1 MVVPVYIIFFD
12 YPINFQPF
20 AKSSFLHGM
29 LPTFF
34 FPGTIA
40 KYPCCGNNSTGLTG
54 KSLLTSGNLE
64 KLGIWFEEKGQ
75 RK

>member
-1 MVVPVYIIFFD
+1 
-12 YPINFQPF
+12 
-20 AKSSFLHGM
+20 M